1 MLKKIIAGVAL
12 AVGLA
17 TVSAAFILL
26 HAQER
31 GVENTKSIDPFDLM
45 LQSRDLSDQTP
56 ATLI

>member
-31 GVENTKSIDPFDLM
+31 GVENAKSIDPFDLM

>member
-12 AVGLA
+12 AAGLA
-17 TVSAAFILL
+17 TVSAAFILS

-31 GVENTKSIDPFDLM
+31 GVENAKSIDPFDLM
-45 LQSRDLSDQTP
+45 SQSRDLSDQTP